1 MALGA
6 SSPSAVSI
14 PISRTRLVGRTAERD
29 AAHAWLLDEAIPLL
43 TLSGPGGVGK
53 TRLAIEI
60 AADVARSFTDGVVW
74 VDLSALTEPAL
85 VPNHVAVALGVI
97 LTPDRPVPQAI
108 TDHLRPRQ
116 ILLLLDNCE
125 HLLPATAELVAGI
138 LANCPAVQILA
149 TSRARLRVR
158 GEHVLPVEPLPLP
171 EEEQPGLAVAAA
183 SEAVRL
189 FSDRARAAHPSFA
202 LTEDN
207 AAAVTALCRRLD
219 GLPLAIE
226 LTAARVAALPPE
238 ALLSRMSSRLPHLR
252 DGPRDLPP
260 RQQTMRDTIAWSYD
274 LLDAEAQA
282 LFRRLAV
289 FVGGFTLD
297 AVAAVWPPDLGR
309 PGESATDALAHFGML
324 VEHHLVRRDP
334 ASGDAEPRY
343 TMLETVREFGLEQ
356 MAAYGEV
363 ADAGVRHARYFLGL
377 VDTLNAKVAPHLP
390 EAAAVFARLNR
401 EHPNLRAALGWF
413 TANGMAEEM
422 VSLAGWLHAFWLH
435 FGYTREGVQ
444 WLEQA
449 LAMMEEASA
458 AARVWALVGLYAMLW
473 TRRNDDPRVA
483 ALSGEAVAVARA
495 SGDPLS
501 IGLATEWQGV
511 RELRTGDFASAAR
524 LFREGR
530 AAFASLP
537 PEPWIA
543 RNLTH
548 IDWALADLAFL
559 SGDFAGAEERF
570 LDVVARQRRL
580 EQEHGAP
587 YSYISMPQTWLGRIA
602 GARGDY
608 PLALDRF
615 QGALGDA
622 APAGDVRGIINALGG
637 IAGTLAAA
645 GRWEEAARLFGATE
659 AICERT
665 GISFEGVV
673 LTWNSVI
680 GLPAP
685 WQQAKPKV
693 FTATLWAAVRETFP
707 RTLPP
712 ISDPAAAK
720 QFWAEGRD
728 MSLEAA
734 IAEAS
739 AADLASPPP
748 LLGSLELPA
757 PLPMAKFGLSPR
769 EREVLALVCRRLSD
783 AEIGEAL
790 SISPRTA
797 SSHVAHIYDKL
808 GVGSRREAAAL
819 AAHHGLIWRQASH
832 PAEAAP

>member
-1 MALGA
+1 M
-6 SSPSAVSI
+6 
-14 PISRTRLVGRTAERD
+14 
-29 AAHAWLLDEAIPLL
+29 
-43 TLSGPGGVGK
+43 
-53 TRLAIEI
+53 
-60 AADVARSFTDGVVW
+60 
-74 VDLSALTEPAL
+74 
-85 VPNHVAVALGVI
+85 
-97 LTPDRPVPQAI
+97 
-108 TDHLRPRQ
+108 
-116 ILLLLDNCE
+116 
-125 HLLPATAELVAGI
+125 
-138 LANCPAVQILA
+138 QILA

-158 GEHVLPVEPLPLP
+158 GEQVLPVEPLPLP
-171 EEEQPGLAVAAA
+171 DEERPGLAVATT

-189 FSDRARAAHPSFA
+189 FIDRARAADPSFA
-202 LTEDN
+202 LTEGN
-207 AAAVTALCRRLD
+207 ATAVAALCRRLD

-226 LTAARVAALPPE
+226 LTAARVVVLPPE
-238 ALLSRMSSRLPHLR
+238 ALLFQMSSRLPLLR

-260 RQQTMRDTIAWSYD
+260 RQQTVRDTIAWSYD
-274 LLDAEAQA
+274 LMVPEAQA

-356 MAAYGEV
+356 LAAHGEV

-413 TANGMAEEM
+413 AANGMAEEM

-435 FGYTREGVQ
+435 FGYTWEGVQ

-483 ALSGEAVAVARA
+483 ALSEEAVAVARS

-548 IDWALADLAFL
+548 IDWALANLAFL
-559 SGDFAGAEERF
+559 RGDFAGAEERF
-570 LDVVARQRRL
+570 LDVVARQRWL

-608 PLALDRF
+608 ALALGRF

-622 APAGDVRGIINALGG
+622 APAGDVRGIVNALGG

-645 GRWEEAARLFGATE
+645 GRWVEAARLFGATE

-665 GISFEGVV
+665 GISFEGIV

-685 WQQAKPKV
+685 WQQAEPKV
-693 FTATLWAAVRETFP
+693 FTATLWTAVRETFP
-707 RTLPP
+707 RMLPP
-712 ISDPAAAK
+712 LPDPSAAARL
-720 QFWAEGRD
+720 WTEGRD
-728 MSLEAA
+728 MSLEEA

-739 AADLASPPP
+739 GIDLISPAQPPRDTSVAAA
-748 LLGSLELPA
+748 PA
-757 PLPMAKFGLSPR
+757 MAKFKISPR
-769 EREVLALVCRRLSD
+769 EREVLALLCQRLSD

-797 SSHVAHIYDKL
+797 SSHIAHIYDKL
-808 GVGSRREAAAL
+808 GVSSRREAAAL
-819 AAHHGLIWRQASH
+819 VARHHLV
-832 PAEAAP
+832 